1 MGSLSLRSEQE
12 TCSELSSWSPVWHTP
27 PPKPRQRLIPTTD
40 SDTPDLDMLAM
51 DTTDLDTPDWDTMAS
66 VRPKLSLKLR
76 LMLRLIPTTDMD
88 TDLDMLVLDMLDLDT
103 PDLDTPD
110 LDTPGL
116 DTLA

>member
-1 MGSLSLRSEQE
+1 MGSLSLTSEQE

-40 SDTPDLDMLAM
+40 SDTPDLDMVGLVTPGSDTLDLDTLAV
-51 DTTDLDTPDWDTMAS
+51 DTMDLDTPDWDTMAS

-88 TDLDMLVLDMLDLDT
+88 MDLVMLVLDMLDLY
-103 PDLDTPD
+103 
-110 LDTPGL
+110 
-116 DTLA
+116 

>member
-40 SDTPDLDMLAM
+40 SDTPDLDMVAV
-51 DTTDLDTPDWDTMAS
+51 DTTDLVTPDWDTMES
-66 VRPKLSLKLR
+66 VRLRLSLKPR
-76 LMLRLIPTTDMD
+76 LMLRLIPTMDMGM
-88 TDLDMLVLDMLDLDT
+88 DLDMLVLDMLDLDT